1 MQLPDPNH
9 SIANL
14 IDQTYEKK
22 QSDKRPHLGASLL
35 GHHCDR
41 WLWLS
46 FRWAVIEKF
55 PGRILRL
62 FERGQEEEEKIIK
75 WLRSIGIVINGE
87 QTPVNF
93 GSHVSGS
100 LDAIA
105 ESGVPLALKTKHI
118 VEFKTHSL
126 KSFKDLCSKSVK
138 DSKPQHWAQMQIYMQ
153 GTGIDRALYFAVC
166 KDDDHIYT
174 ERIKYD
180 EKAANKLIE
189 RGKRIALSERIPVPV
204 STDSTWYQCR
214 YCPAHDF
221 CFGSRL
227 TQEINCRTCALST
240 PTPEGEWLCAR
251 YGNAAIPVGEQRK
264 EHYCHVLH
272 PDLTPWKLCDSDIE
286 NTALYEINGEYV
298 YNGEPDERVIGSREL
313 IEGTWKTE
321 DDSFEPPF

>member
-14 IDQTYEKK
+14 IDQEYEK
-22 QSDKRPHLGASLL
+22 QPQNKRPHLGASLL
-35 GHHCDR
+35 GHYCDR

-62 FERGQEEEEKIIK
+62 FQRGQEEEEKIIS
-75 WLRSIGIVINGE
+75 WLRSIGIQINGQ
-87 QTPVNF
+87 QTRVNF
-93 GSHVSGS
+93 GAHVSGS
-100 LDAIA
+100 LDGIV
-105 ESGVPLALKTKHI
+105 ESGVPEAPKKRHV

-126 KSFKDLCSKSVK
+126 KSFNDLTSKGVK
-138 DSKPQHWAQMQIYMQ
+138 ESKPQHWAQMQVYMK
-153 GTGIDRALYFAVC
+153 GTDIDRALYVAVC
-166 KDDDHIYT
+166 KDDDRIYT
-174 ERIKYD
+174 ERVKYD
-180 EKAANKLIE
+180 ETAAHNLIA
-189 RGKRIALSERIPVPV
+189 RGQMITLSERILEPI
-204 STDSTWYQCR
+204 SSDSSWYQCK

-221 CFGSRL
+221 CFGSHL

-240 PTPEGEWLCAR
+240 PTKEGQWLCAR
-251 YGNAAIPVGEQRK
+251 YGNAAIPVEEQKK